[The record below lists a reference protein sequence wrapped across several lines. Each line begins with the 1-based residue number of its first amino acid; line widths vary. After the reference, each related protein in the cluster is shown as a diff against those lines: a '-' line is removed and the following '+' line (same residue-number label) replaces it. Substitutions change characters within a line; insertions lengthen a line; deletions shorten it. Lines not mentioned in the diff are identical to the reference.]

1 MCKAPWKKEV
11 CEVAGMR
18 RLVIAFALLSLA
30 SVYGVSAQT
39 PPSKD
44 SSKETSFAGRWQVK
58 FTLMNSDEKNLILVA
73 KENGAGFLELKDT
86 GPDNKPVP
94 TPQPAIWSKTA
105 DKLNISSIVELP
117 IGTCCREIGTV
128 IFKAKIASNNSVAGN
143 VVFVTNTDE
152 EESPYKYRSTV
163 GTFSATRLPDK

>member
-1 MCKAPWKKEV
+1 
-11 CEVAGMR
+11 MR

-73 KENGAGFLELKDT
+73 KENGAAFLELKDT

-128 IFKAKIASNNSVAGN
+128 IFKAKVASYNSVSGN

-152 EESPYKYRSTV
+152 EESPYKYRSTI
-163 GTFSATRLPDK
+163 GTFSATRLPDR

>member
-1 MCKAPWKKEV
+1 MQSSVEKEV

-143 VVFVTNTDE
+143 VVFDTNTDE